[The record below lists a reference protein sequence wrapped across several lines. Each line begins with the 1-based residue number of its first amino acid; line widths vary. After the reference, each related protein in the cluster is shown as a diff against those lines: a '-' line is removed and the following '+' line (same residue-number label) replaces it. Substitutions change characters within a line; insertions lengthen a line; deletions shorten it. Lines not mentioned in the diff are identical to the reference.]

1 MKTVG
6 AGWLVMNI
14 SDYYLQ
20 PDCLPDYWRHKSYHH
35 VMANPR
41 QENIHWRSYI
51 SKQVNI
57 NIQQPNIRNL
67 DQTSWNWRR
76 STVMMNTYTATGLK
90 KYKPCL
96 SLDWKWVNFIGD
108 IKVLCCIVWCLLCS
122 VILVST
128 PGRQLIT
135 TGDYPHAAVWSVRQT
150 ELRPTISS
158 HHFYKLCQIIHG

>member
-20 PDCLPDYWRHKSYHH
+20 PDCLPGYWRHTSYHH
-35 VMANPR
+35 AMANLW

-76 STVMMNTYTATGLK
+76 STVMMNT
-90 KYKPCL
+90 
-96 SLDWKWVNFIGD
+96 
-108 IKVLCCIVWCLLCS
+108 
-122 VILVST
+122 
-128 PGRQLIT
+128 
-135 TGDYPHAAVWSVRQT
+135 
-150 ELRPTISS
+150 
-158 HHFYKLCQIIHG
+158 